1 MRKRG
6 GRPGPPE
13 EQMAMTTVTLRP
25 EAYRQLQHIA
35 VDEGTNVRELV
46 RKAVDQFL
54 AKRRTRK

>member
-1 MRKRG
+1 MRKKG

-13 EQMAMTTVTLRP
+13 RHMAMTTVTLRP
-25 EAYRQLQHIA
+25 EVYRRLQHIA

-54 AKRRTRK
+54 EKRRTKK